1 LRIRHRRSVAAI
13 RSHAHFRDFAQR
25 LTRKGNAVTAVM
37 RKLVVILSAMAQRER
52 ALETRSNRLI
62 SNTVHNKFHLFGRVG
77 PTRRAAMTSVPSD
90 RKML

>member
-1 LRIRHRRSVAAI
+1 MRIRHRRSVAALAAI

-77 PTRRAAMTSVPSD
+77 PTSEGGHDLGSI
-90 RKML
+90 